1 MTNLAEDMDVQW
13 AVMDTQMNP
22 RIQKM
27 QEVCW
32 LDEKLLAYEEELFS
46 SEIGKNKNMVPVK
59 RREKKAEDRDK
70 GKIDGVKKEK
80 KTCNYKNICA

>member
-1 MTNLAEDMDVQW
+1 
-13 AVMDTQMNP
+13 
-22 RIQKM
+22 
-27 QEVCW
+27 
-32 LDEKLLAYEEELFS
+32 
-46 SEIGKNKNMVPVK
+46 MVPVK